1 MADSILR
8 LKVESSEYDAKL
20 KKAAEGIRHLAEVA
34 HKSGGDLT
42 GLEKAELDY
51 IRALG
56 EMETKSRSA
65 AGKVRELESTFKELK
80 VIYDQLNDVEKADE
94 GGKALAASLEQI
106 KQRAQEARAQLDS
119 ASKSLNDNGQQA
131 QQSSSML
138 DAMASKFTINI
149 DALKL
154 FDMGLKAAGV
164 ALDVAKDAFFASE
177 TNVDEWGRTIA
188 SAEGIYNSFLQS
200 LNSGNFSDFL
210 NNIGQVTQAARD
222 AYNALDEL
230 GTRMTIINPERA
242 KLQARQQELRATIR
256 RNGQDSDV
264 GKAALA
270 ELKQIEPKLSQSFKT
285 ESQMNRKAF
294 ERLVKQRLAEGG
306 INLDQKSFR
315 QFMSTFSS
323 DAAFRRLRNNATG
336 SITQEVVPGQAYN
349 PNAVRATRT
358 VDTRNTEQKLLDLFT
373 DEWRKANSGYLT
385 AAYNAQG
392 AAASN
397 ALGNSRYLKE
407 TGGGS
412 GSGSGSKTAKA
423 DLEKI
428 NGLIPE
434 AEAKVKSIQEQ
445 IRQSWDEGRIEELN
459 GELVKAQEELK
470 RLQDLGKPI
479 DFDKLFPMK
488 NLENDQTSMPSLS
501 PFDKAVESA
510 RVTISDR
517 NIEVDQESIKSLLEV
532 AVQYGLDELQPDF
545 ESLQETM
552 ADGLDIPDEAFADL
566 QEKINEKLK
575 EMGLDPINLDFKTGK
590 LKGDEDED
598 KESYKDKLLKKIN
611 TLSGGLNSIASGLS
625 SFGIELPKEISAAIN
640 VISGVGQIITGVS
653 AVISLFSG
661 QDVALKTQEIAQMTV
676 LNGELTVLNS
686 LLPELIAA
694 EAIPF
699 QLGGIVHAAQ
709 GFSGTVP
716 GMSYSGDN
724 IPIMANA
731 GEVVLTRA
739 QAGVIADAVSGG
751 GGRGAVLYTEVN
763 GDALRIVLDRSSRKR
778 SKGRYMTT
786 KMKN

>member
-20 KKAAEGIRHLAEVA
+20 KKAAEGIRHLADVA
-34 HKSGGDLT
+34 HKSGGELT
-42 GLEKAELDY
+42 GLEKAEIDY

-106 KQRAQEARAQLDS
+106 KQRAQEARAHLDN

-131 QQSSSML
+131 QQSSSIL
-138 DAMASKFTINI
+138 DALASKFTINI

-479 DFDKLFPMK
+479 DFDKMFPMK
-488 NLENDQTSMPSLS
+488 KLENDQTSMPSLS
-501 PFDKAVESA
+501 MYDKAVESA
-510 RVTISDR
+510 RITISDR

-552 ADGLDIPDEAFADL
+552 AEGLDVPDEAFENL
-566 QEKINEKLK
+566 QDKINEKLK
-575 EMGLDPINLDFKTGK
+575 KMGRDPINLDLKTGK
-590 LKGDEDED
+590 LNGDEDED
-598 KESYKDKLLKKIN
+598 KESGTEKLLKGIN
-611 TLSGGLNSIASGLS
+611 KLSGGLSSIVSGLS
-625 SFGIELPKEISAAIN
+625 SIGIELPKEISAAIN
-640 VISGVGQIITGVS
+640 VISGVGQIISGVQ
-653 AVISLFSG
+653 AVISLFSM
-661 QDVALKTQEIAQMTV
+661 QDTALKTQEIAQTTV

-694 EAIPF
+694 AAIPF
-699 QLGGIVHAAQ
+699 QLGGVVHAAQ

-751 GGRGAVLYTEVN
+751 DGGGGVLYTEVS
-763 GDALRIVLDRSSRKR
+763 GDALRIILDRSSRKR
-778 SKGRYMTT
+778 SKGKYMTT

>member
-20 KKAAEGIRHLAEVA
+20 KKAAEGIRHLADVA

-479 DFDKLFPMK
+479 DFDKMFPMK
-488 NLENDQTSMPSLS
+488 KLENDQTSMPSLS
-501 PFDKAVESA
+501 MYDKAVESA
-510 RVTISDR
+510 RITISDR

-552 ADGLDIPDEAFADL
+552 AEGLDVPDEAFENL
-566 QEKINEKLK
+566 QDKINEKLK
-575 EMGLDPINLDFKTGK
+575 KMGRDPINLDLKTGK

-751 GGRGAVLYTEVN
+751 GGSGAVLYTEVN